1 MSLSPPKHLLCF
13 VLISAIAKAE
23 PVIEES
29 FAYEEG
35 AVSGLDG
42 GLGFGGAWSNPRNNP
57 AVITP
62 GLTWGDLLVSG
73 NSSRGNAWSSLV
85 RPLGSS
91 LSDAG
96 LLDDG
101 ATLWFSVI
109 FDLEGQNI
117 ANADLSISLGTA
129 GFFPGVFGD
138 RENLISGEGIG
149 ATHSRAVIQGVYWQ
163 DTDADTIAE
172 RVENSSTTVIN
183 GTGGNLTRALVVGR
197 IDWGS
202 DETAGETLTLYAPG
216 EDLVLGD
223 PTMAAWAV
231 PALNQSAFNQL
242 ALQYKDTPQFD
253 EIRFGA
259 TAADVLPTASGPPVE
274 PAIAA
279 ISPVGSGI
287 YEITITGSAN
297 TEYLITSSDV
307 LDFANS
313 IRIGGFT
320 QESLENPGTIGG
332 NDDLITT
339 DENGTAIVRVDFG
352 TTAKNFIRMELP
364 ISIAQ

>member
-42 GLGFGGAWSNPRNNP
+42 GLGFGGAWSNPWNNP

-117 ANADLSISLGTA
+117 ANADLSIFLGDCR
-129 GFFPGVFGD
+129 FFPGCF
-138 RENLISGEGIG
+138 R
-149 ATHSRAVIQGVYWQ
+149 
-163 DTDADTIAE
+163 
-172 RVENSSTTVIN
+172 
-183 GTGGNLTRALVVGR
+183 
-197 IDWGS
+197 
-202 DETAGETLTLYAPG
+202 
-216 EDLVLGD
+216 
-223 PTMAAWAV
+223 
-231 PALNQSAFNQL
+231 
-242 ALQYKDTPQFD
+242 
-253 EIRFGA
+253 
-259 TAADVLPTASGPPVE
+259 
-274 PAIAA
+274 
-279 ISPVGSGI
+279 
-287 YEITITGSAN
+287 
-297 TEYLITSSDV
+297 
-307 LDFANS
+307 
-313 IRIGGFT
+313 
-320 QESLENPGTIGG
+320 
-332 NDDLITT
+332 
-339 DENGTAIVRVDFG
+339 
-352 TTAKNFIRMELP
+352 
-364 ISIAQ
+364 